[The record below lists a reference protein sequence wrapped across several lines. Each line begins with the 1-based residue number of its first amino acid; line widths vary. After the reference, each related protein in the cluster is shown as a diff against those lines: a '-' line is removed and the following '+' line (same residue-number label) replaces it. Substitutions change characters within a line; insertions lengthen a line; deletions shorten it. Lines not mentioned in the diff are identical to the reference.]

1 MKVNGIIAE
10 YNPFHNG
17 HLYQLAES
25 RRLTGADY
33 TIVVMSGDFVQRGA
47 PAMLDKHIR
56 ARMALLGGADLVL
69 ELPVLYAVS
78 SAEQFAAGAVA
89 LLDRLGVVTHLCF
102 GSECGDPDVLGRIA
116 AYLLE
121 EPDSY
126 RSHLQL
132 FLRQGHSYPAARA
145 RALSLHA
152 VRTDDDAAFSED
164 WARVLS
170 SPNNILGIDYIKAL
184 KKRKCPITPVTVRR
198 IGAGYHDCELQDGR
212 DTPILQPDG
221 AQQIP
226 HASTMQQH
234 AQGSFAAS
242 SVQPSSAR
250 AIRQALRNGVFPEQL
265 RLYLP
270 ESSAQLLE
278 DCLSAKKCVQPD
290 DFSSIL
296 YYKLLMQKE
305 QGYENYLD
313 VSSALSDR
321 IRNKLGEFTGWES
334 FCDILKTKE
343 VTYTR
348 ISRCLLHILLGIEK
362 SHLEL
367 ALSLDHAPYARMLGF
382 RRSAAP
388 LLGAVKAHSSI
399 PLLAKLADAQS
410 ILPADADR
418 MLRQDIYASHIYQGI
433 LSCNTGLPP
442 RSEFAAPL
450 VIL

>member
-47 PAMLDKHIR
+47 PAMLDKHVR

-69 ELPVLYAVS
+69 ELPVLHAVS

-116 AYLLE
+116 GYLLV

-126 RSHLQL
+126 RSDLQRL
-132 FLRQGHSYPAARA
+132 LRQGHSYPAARA

-152 VRTDDDAAFSED
+152 VRADDDAAFSED
-164 WARVLS
+164 WARILS

-184 KKRKCPITPVTVRR
+184 KKRNSPITPVTVRR
-198 IGAGYHDCELQDGR
+198 IGAGYHDCELQNEWDS
-212 DTPILQPDG
+212 P
-221 AQQIP
+221 A
-226 HASTMQQH
+226 MQQH
-234 AQGSFAAS
+234 GSQHAQDSFNAS

-250 AIRQALRNGVFPEQL
+250 AIRQALQSGVFPEQL
-265 RLYLP
+265 RPYLP
-270 ESSAQLLE
+270 ESSAQLLV

-296 YYKLLMQKE
+296 YYKLLTQKE

-313 VSSALSDR
+313 VSAALSDR

-334 FCDILKTKE
+334 FCDILKTKD

-362 SHLEL
+362 AHLNL
-367 ALSLDHAPYARMLGF
+367 ALSLDHAPYAKMLGF

-399 PLLAKLADAQS
+399 PLLAKLADAQN
-410 ILPADADR
+410 ILSADANR
-418 MLRQDIYASHIYQGI
+418 MLRQDIYASDIYQGI
-433 LSCNTGLPP
+433 VSGCTGLPAQN
-442 RSEFAAPL
+442 EITTLL